1 MKTFPTLM
9 IGLGLSG
16 RIVLRRLKNN
26 LAGLGDQEAAEPIK
40 LLWMGVPCTD
50 AFDNDLPIDLD
61 PDERIDLDSDLHFL
75 RLDVQNPEIVNK
87 FPWFTE
93 IHQPDTAL
101 RVDGRMAYFWERQF
115 NPNSNRNQQWIER
128 FNNYQEFLVCPP
140 DDKFRVWIVAC
151 LTEIEAAMIFDL
163 AYDIRHSQI
172 SERVSEI
179 GLFLLLD
186 NILPGKTNSIVDNSN
201 DKPNRFAALRELSR
215 LVSGKKQVIDHG
227 VYESS
232 ISSRI
237 LFDRIYLYDQPDT
250 VRTLPDQLMALFD
263 RNVKNRLAETNRI
276 PANTTAGQFVFT
288 TISSQTYLLPIEEI
302 HKYCAAR
309 MSLEVLF
316 GNPSEGFQN
325 IGLFPVQHSTGEH
338 IFPAISEDYETV
350 ITRLLRIPG
359 ANSQENDAFQ
369 GLIAASKGKWV
380 VRRGENLTIDLESAF
395 QEKLET
401 FLTREMQVRSEQNRG
416 KNAWNPI
423 TWAAGVI
430 AALKDMLR
438 SSEYVV
444 LQQARRGEGTA
455 VQLKNCLPKLLEI
468 TSVFETEI
476 EKWATILIK
485 QFLPTLTEDVTKAE
499 KTLLHLS
506 EQNPGQILVYGVSEQ
521 GQIPGEGIYRE
532 KMTLRVGEKVFSD
545 AANQI
550 HWKWERDIAGHSR
563 LVFLFLPGDQELS
576 EVEVTSQNFSLFFDM
591 WRSAMYK
598 STEPFI
604 RDLSISEQLK
614 QSGHRLGSSSLRS
627 LLDKRPIAILGGTES
642 SFVVAERT
650 PFLDDWLQT
659 SIISLGSQSLI
670 DTKDNSR
677 ITYLQISSNLTP
689 DQSATLYADQNA
701 YRSHPRWHIFSQE
714 QKAAKIEMEID
725 RIRRRNPEMW
735 RGWDPIFEKGYRFHP
750 DFVRFMFDLSS
761 FDTLM
766 RLVFYDRFQ
775 IRKSKTGVPQWCLI
789 PLSAKRL
796 PISITDANAYDT
808 LEVIFE
814 SIFFEHYQNFHDSAH
829 PLFRNSFYSTLQD
842 YSQELDS
849 YWLSQP
855 EEHDFVMR
863 NIEMR
868 IKEWEKAD
876 VFCKS
881 LAVYQKY
888 LLYTT
893 ENPQTGRQ
901 S

>member
-1 MKTFPTLM
+1 MKIFPTLM

-26 LAGLGDQEAAEPIK
+26 LAGFRDQEAAEPIK
-40 LLWMGVPCTD
+40 LLWMGVPCSD
-50 AFDNDLPIDLD
+50 AFDNELPIDLD
-61 PDERIDLDSDLHFL
+61 PDERIDLNADPHFL
-75 RLDVQNPEIVNK
+75 NLNVQDPEIIKN

-93 IHQPDTAL
+93 VHQPDTGL
-101 RVDGRMAYFWERQF
+101 RVDGRMSYFWERQF

-128 FNNYQEFLVCPP
+128 FNNYQEFLVRPP
-140 DDKFRVWIVAC
+140 DDKFRLWIVAC
-151 LTEIEAAMIFDL
+151 LTEIEAAMMFDL

-186 NILPGKTNSIVDNSN
+186 NKLPGKTDSIIDNSN
-201 DKPNRFAALRELSR
+201 DKPNRFATLRELSR

-232 ISSRI
+232 MSSRI
-237 LFDRIYLYDQPDT
+237 LFDRIYLYDQPNT
-250 VRTLPDQLMALFD
+250 VRALPDQLIALFD

-302 HKYCAAR
+302 HKFCAAR
-309 MSLEVLF
+309 LSLEVLF
-316 GNPSEGFQN
+316 GDPSEGFQN
-325 IGLFPVQHSTGEH
+325 IGLFPVQQSTGQH
-338 IFPAISEDYETV
+338 IFPAISEDYEAV
-350 ITRLLRIPG
+350 VTRLLRIPS
-359 ANSQENDAFQ
+359 ANPLENDAFQ
-369 GLIAASKGKWV
+369 GLISAAKGKWIV
-380 VRRGENLTIDLESAF
+380 GRGESLTVNLESAF
-395 QEKLET
+395 QEKLEV
-401 FLTREMQVRSEQNRG
+401 FLAHEMQIRSEQNRG
-416 KNAWNPI
+416 KNAWNPV
-423 TWAAGVI
+423 TWAAGVL
-430 AALKDMLR
+430 AALKNMLR
-438 SSEYVV
+438 SSEYVI

-468 TSVFETEI
+468 TSVFEAEI
-476 EKWATILIK
+476 ENWANILLK
-485 QFLPTLTEDVTKAE
+485 QFFPTLTEDVTKAG
-499 KTLLHLS
+499 KTLLNLS
-506 EQNPGQILVYGVSEQ
+506 EQNPSQILVYGVSEK

-532 KMTLRVGEKVFSD
+532 NMALRVGEKVFSD
-545 AANQI
+545 VANRI
-550 HWKWERDIAGHSR
+550 HWKWERDITGRSR
-563 LVFLFLPGDQELS
+563 LIFLFLSGDQELS
-576 EVEVTSQNFSLFFDM
+576 EVQVTSQNCSLFLDM

-598 STEPFI
+598 NTEPFI

-614 QSGHRLGSSSLRS
+614 QSAHRLGSTPLRS
-627 LLDKRPIAILGGTES
+627 LLDKRPIAMLGGSES

-701 YRSHPRWHIFSQE
+701 YRSHPRWHIFLQE

-725 RIRRRNPEMW
+725 RIRRRNPEVW
-735 RGWDPIFEKGYRFHP
+735 RGWDPIFEKGYRFHS
-750 DFVRFMFDLSS
+750 DFVRFMFDPSA
-761 FDTLM
+761 FDILM

-775 IRKSKTGVPQWCLI
+775 VRKSKTGVQQWHLV
-789 PLSAKRL
+789 PLSAKSL
-796 PISITDANAYDT
+796 PISITDANTDDT
-808 LEVIFE
+808 LEVVFE

-829 PLFRNSFYSTLQD
+829 PLFQNRFYSTLQD
-842 YSQELDS
+842 YDQELKG
-849 YWLSQP
+849 YWQNQP

-863 NIEMR
+863 NIEIR
-868 IKEWEKAD
+868 IKGWEKAD
-876 VFCKS
+876 AFCES

-893 ENPQTGRQ
+893 ENPQTGR
-901 S
+901 